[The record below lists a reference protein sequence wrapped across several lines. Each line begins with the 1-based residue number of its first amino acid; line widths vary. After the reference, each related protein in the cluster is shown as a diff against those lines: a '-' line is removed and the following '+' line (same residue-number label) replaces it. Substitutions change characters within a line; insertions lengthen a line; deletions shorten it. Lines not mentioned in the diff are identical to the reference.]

1 MGKWR
6 CILAVLLTAAGVA
19 LLPSGCVA
27 YKLDPAKNRDVEYT
41 VTDKEDVPEEF
52 LERIEEA
59 KEEPFELS
67 YADQGCLYAARGYGK
82 QKTSGYSI
90 EVTACYEA
98 ERAVYIETALL
109 GPDKGE
115 EITEAATYPYVVV
128 KMEYID
134 KQVIFE

>member
-27 YKLDPAKNRDVEYT
+27 YKLDPAKIRDVEYT

-67 YADQGCLYAARGYGK
+67 SPIMTTAALNSLSLVGSMLIFCVGVNLIRP
-82 QKTSGYSI
+82 QTFR
-90 EVTACYEA
+90 TANMLPSVVI
-98 ERAVYIETALL
+98 AVIYALL
-109 GPDKGE
+109 
-115 EITEAATYPYVVV
+115 
-128 KMEYID
+128 
-134 KQVIFE
+134 F

>member
-27 YKLDPAKNRDVEYT
+27 YKLDPAKIRDVEYT

-67 YADQGCLYAARGYGK
+67 YADQGCLYAQGGTENRRPAG
-82 QKTSGYSI
+82 
-90 EVTACYEA
+90 TAS
-98 ERAVYIETALL
+98 R
-109 GPDKGE
+109 
-115 EITEAATYPYVVV
+115 
-128 KMEYID
+128 
-134 KQVIFE
+134 